1 MSDFSALRRVSLA
14 LAGWL
19 RQRFIADPQL
29 NPLFTGGHVVS
40 LRTPKEMREPPP
52 EVGLSLWL
60 YLVERDGFLHNRPP
74 ERVDSTHIRLTP
86 LPLDLHYLVT
96 PITEDPEA
104 EQLIMG
110 KVFQIF
116 HEHATFP
123 VDPDHPELEDE
134 LRISLESLDLE
145 SITRVWSALDEP
157 YQLCAS
163 YLVQAV
169 NVEPGEEPVSTT
181 PVLEKRSEYD
191 QILEVT

>member
-1 MSDFSALRRVSLA
+1 LRRVSLA
-14 LAGWL
+14 LSSWL
-19 RQRFIADPQL
+19 RQRFVADPQL

-40 LRTPKEMREPPP
+40 LRTPKEMREAPP

-74 ERVDSTHIRLTP
+74 ERVDNTHIRLAP

-96 PITEDPEA
+96 PITEDPET

-110 KVFQIF
+110 KVLQVF
-116 HEHATFP
+116 HEHASFP
-123 VDPDHPELEDE
+123 VDPAHPELEDVV
-134 LRISLESLDLE
+134 RVNLETLDLE

-163 YLVQAV
+163 YLVHVV
-169 NVEPGEEPVSTT
+169 NVEPDEAPFATV
-181 PVLEKRSEYD
+181 PVLEKASEYD
-191 QILEVT
+191 RIVEVT